1 MSYKEKPDV
10 MVEPTAIS
18 VDHINDE
25 QGERWE
31 FTYTDGHVEVLL
43 SPCDAQHRMAHMPNM
58 I

>member
-1 MSYKEKPDV
+1 